1 MKTAKELKAEYKLL
15 LKRLDRANNEAAA
28 SKVVAL
34 MTIIETEIQL
44 RNESLPVNR
53 RIYLKK
59 YIWPE
64 NEVML
69 AYAIYR
75 MHGHSSNYSK
85 QISTSHGESCGMGA
99 HSMGMKVSAFWSF
112 LEGDGSWSLCEA
124 GKEIALKYK
133 DKTPLEVEALS
144 GYIVQF

>member
-1 MKTAKELKAEYKLL
+1 MKTTKQLKTEYKSLQ
-15 LKRLDRANNEAAA
+15 KRLDRALNDVTA
-28 SKVVAL
+28 SKIVAS
-34 MTIIETEIQL
+34 MTVIETEVKL
-44 RNESLPVNR
+44 RNENLPVNR
-53 RIYLKK
+53 QIFLKK
-59 YIWPE
+59 HVWTAE
-64 NEVML
+64 EVML

-75 MHGHSSNYSK
+75 MHGHSSSYSG

-99 HSMGMKVSAFWSF
+99 HSMYMKVSAFWSF
-112 LEGDGSWSLCEA
+112 LEGDGSWKLCET